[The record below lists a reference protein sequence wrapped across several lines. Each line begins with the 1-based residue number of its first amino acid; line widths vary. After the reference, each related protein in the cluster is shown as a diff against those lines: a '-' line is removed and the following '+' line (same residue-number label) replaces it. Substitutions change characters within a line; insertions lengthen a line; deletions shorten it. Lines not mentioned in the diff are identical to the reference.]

1 MNKQIK
7 IKIEVTGSINR
18 FINKFISEKIYLS
31 SISYIDD
38 NKITCIINLED
49 YKNIKRLNYYSKIK
63 IISYVGI
70 NKVKEIIKNNI
81 FYIIIFILAFIL
93 IDIITSYIVDIE
105 VIHSSS
111 SIRKLIYK
119 ELDNNNVKKY
129 SFAYNFNELDKIQQN
144 ILNNNKD
151 KLEWISITKDGMKYI
166 IRCEERKIKEI
177 NKESGYRN
185 IVAKKDAY
193 ITKIIST
200 KGVNLV
206 RSGEYVKKGDVLI
219 SGEIK
224 LYEEVKGNIL
234 ATGYVYGNVWYNVQL
249 SIPKE
254 ENKKEYTGKSR
265 FNININD
272 KIFFKNKYK
281 YFSQENIREIKILG
295 LKIKFYK
302 EKEYGYKKHILS
314 DEEVENLVNDKIKEK
329 FSNIGT
335 ISSQKVLKKEINDS
349 TIDYRVFVIC
359 NEIINEYQYYEK
371 GDVSDTQSSN

>member
-1 MNKQIK
+1 MNKQV
-7 IKIEVTGSINR
+7 KIEVTGSVNR
-18 FINKFISEKIYLS
+18 FINKCISNKIYLS
-31 SISYIDD
+31 NISYIDN
-38 NKITCIINLED
+38 NKITCIINLDD
-49 YKNIKRLNYYSKIK
+49 YKKIKRLNYYSKIK
-63 IISYVGI
+63 IVSYVGI
-70 NKVKEIIKNNI
+70 NKVKEMIKNNI

-129 SFAYNFNELDKIQQN
+129 SFAYDFNELEKIQDN
-144 ILNNNKD
+144 ILINNKD

-224 LYEEVKGNIL
+224 LYEEVKGDTL
-234 ATGYVYGNVWYNVQL
+234 ATGYVYGNVWYNVEV

-335 ISSQKVLKKEINDS
+335 ISSQKVLKKEINNS

-359 NEIINEYQYYEK
+359 NELINEYQYYEK
-371 GDVSDTQSSN
+371 GDASDTKSSN

>member
-18 FINKFISEKIYLS
+18 FINKCISKKIYLS

-81 FYIIIFILAFIL
+81 FYIIIFILTFIL

-224 LYEEVKGNIL
+224 LYEEVKGDTL

-335 ISSQKVLKKEINDS
+335 ISSQKVLKKEINNS

-359 NEIINEYQYYEK
+359 NELINEYQYYEK
-371 GDVSDTQSSN
+371 GDASDTQSSN

>member
-1 MNKQIK
+1 MNKQV
-7 IKIEVTGSINR
+7 KIEVTGSVNR
-18 FINKFISEKIYLS
+18 FINKCISNKIYLS
-31 SISYIDD
+31 NISYIDN
-38 NKITCIINLED
+38 NKIICIINLDD
-49 YKNIKRLNYYSKIK
+49 YKKIKRLNYYSKIK
-63 IISYVGI
+63 IVSYVGI
-70 NKVKEIIKNNI
+70 NKVKEMIKNNI

-129 SFAYNFNELDKIQQN
+129 SFAYDFNELEKIQDN
-144 ILNNNKD
+144 ILINNKD

-224 LYEEVKGNIL
+224 LYEEVKGDTL
-234 ATGYVYGNVWYNVQL
+234 ATGYVYGNVWYNVEV

-335 ISSQKVLKKEINDS
+335 ISSQKVLKKEINNS

-359 NEIINEYQYYEK
+359 NELISEYKYYEK
-371 GDVSDTQSSN
+371 SDANDTQSSN

>member
-1 MNKQIK
+1 MNKQV
-7 IKIEVTGSINR
+7 KIEVTGSINR
-18 FINKFISEKIYLS
+18 FINKCISNKIYLS
-31 SISYIDD
+31 NISYIDN
-38 NKITCIINLED
+38 NKITCIINLDD
-49 YKNIKRLNYYSKIK
+49 YKKIKRLNYYSKIK
-63 IISYVGI
+63 IVSYVGI
-70 NKVKEIIKNNI
+70 NKLKEMIKNNI

-129 SFAYNFNELDKIQQN
+129 SFAYSFNELDKIQKN
-144 ILNNNKD
+144 ILNNNKE

-177 NKESGYRN
+177 NKERGYRN

-224 LYEEVKGNIL
+224 LYEEVKGDTL

-335 ISSQKVLKKEINDS
+335 ISSQKVLKKEINNS

-359 NEIINEYQYYEK
+359 NELINEYQYYEK
-371 GDVSDTQSSN
+371 GDASDTQSSN

>member
-7 IKIEVTGSINR
+7 IEVSGSINR
-18 FINKFISEKIYLS
+18 FINKCIYSKIYLAN
-31 SISYIDD
+31 IGYIDND
-38 NKITCIINLED
+38 KITCIINLDD
-49 YKNIKRLNYYSKIK
+49 YKKVKRLNYYSKIK
-63 IISYVGI
+63 IVSYVGF
-70 NKVKEIIKNNI
+70 NKVKEIVKNNI
-81 FYIIIFILAFIL
+81 FYVIIFILVFML
-93 IDIITSYIVDIE
+93 IDILTSYIVDIE

-111 SIRKLIYK
+111 SIRKLIYQ
-119 ELDNNNVKKY
+119 ELENNNVRKNTFAY
-129 SFAYNFNELDKIQQN
+129 SFEELENIQKN

-177 NKESGYRN
+177 SKESGYRN

-224 LYEEVKGNIL
+224 LYEEVKGDTL

-272 KIFFKNKYK
+272 KIFLRNKYK
-281 YFSQENIREIKILG
+281 YFSQENIREIKIFG

-302 EKEYGYKKHILS
+302 EKEYVYKKHILC
-314 DEEVENLVNDKIKEK
+314 DEEIEKIVNDKIKEK
-329 FSNIGT
+329 FNNIGT
-335 ISSQKVLKKEINDS
+335 ISSQKVLKKEINNS

-359 NEIINEYQYYEK
+359 NELINEYQYYEK
-371 GDVSDTQSSN
+371 GDASDTQSSN

>member
-7 IKIEVTGSINR
+7 IEVSGSINR
-18 FINKFISEKIYLS
+18 FINKCINNKIYLS
-31 SISYIDD
+31 NISYIDN
-38 NKITCIINLED
+38 NKITCIINLDD
-49 YKNIKRLNYYSKIK
+49 YKKIKRLNYYSKIK

-70 NKVKEIIKNNI
+70 NKVKEMIKNNI
-81 FYIIIFILAFIL
+81 FYVIIFILAFIL

-129 SFAYNFNELDKIQQN
+129 SFAYSFNELDKIQKN

-224 LYEEVKGNIL
+224 LYEEVKGDTL

-314 DEEVENLVNDKIKEK
+314 DEEVEKIVNDKIKEK
-329 FSNIGT
+329 FNNIGT
-335 ISSQKVLKKEINDS
+335 INSQKVLKKEINNS

-359 NEIINEYQYYEK
+359 NELINEYQYYEK
-371 GDVSDTQSSN
+371 GDASDTQSSN

>member
-1 MNKQIK
+1 MNKQ

-18 FINKFISEKIYLS
+18 FINKCISKKIYLS

-129 SFAYNFNELDKIQQN
+129 SFAYSFNELDKIQQN

-224 LYEEVKGNIL
+224 LYEEVKGDTL

-314 DEEVENLVNDKIKEK
+314 DEEIENLVNNKIKEK

-335 ISSQKVLKKEINDS
+335 ISSQKVLKKEINNS

>member
-1 MNKQIK
+1 MNKQV
-7 IKIEVTGSINR
+7 KIEVTGSVNR
-18 FINKFISEKIYLS
+18 FINKCISNKIYLS
-31 SISYIDD
+31 NISYIDN
-38 NKITCIINLED
+38 NKIICIINLDD
-49 YKNIKRLNYYSKIK
+49 YKKIKRLNYYSKIK
-63 IISYVGI
+63 IVSYVGI
-70 NKVKEIIKNNI
+70 NKVKEMIKNNI

-119 ELDNNNVKKY
+119 ELDNNNIKKY
-129 SFAYNFNELDKIQQN
+129 SFAYSFNELDKIQKN

-224 LYEEVKGNIL
+224 LYEEVKGDTL
-234 ATGYVYGNVWYNVQL
+234 ATGYVYGNVWYNVEV

-335 ISSQKVLKKEINDS
+335 ISSQKVLKKEINNS

>member
-1 MNKQIK
+1 MNKQV
-7 IKIEVTGSINR
+7 KIEATGSVNR
-18 FINKFISEKIYLS
+18 FINKCISNKIYLS
-31 SISYIDD
+31 NISYIDN
-38 NKITCIINLED
+38 NKITCIINLDD
-49 YKNIKRLNYYSKIK
+49 YKKIKRLNYYSKIK
-63 IISYVGI
+63 IVSYVGI
-70 NKVKEIIKNNI
+70 NKVKEMIKNNI

-93 IDIITSYIVDIE
+93 MDIITSYIVDIE

-129 SFAYNFNELDKIQQN
+129 SFAFDFNELDKIQKN

-151 KLEWISITKDGMKYI
+151 RLEWISITKDGMKYI
-166 IRCEERKIKEI
+166 IRCEERKIKKI

-224 LYEEVKGNIL
+224 LYEEVKGDTL
-234 ATGYVYGNVWYNVQL
+234 ATGYVYGNVWYNVEV

-314 DEEVENLVNDKIKEK
+314 DKEIENLVNDKIKEK

-335 ISSQKVLKKEINDS
+335 ISSQKVLKKEINNS

-359 NEIINEYQYYEK
+359 NELINEYQYYEK
-371 GDVSDTQSSN
+371 GDASDTQNSN

>member
-1 MNKQIK
+1 MNKQV
-7 IKIEVTGSINR
+7 KIEVTGSVNR
-18 FINKFISEKIYLS
+18 FINKCISNKIYLS
-31 SISYIDD
+31 NISYIDN
-38 NKITCIINLED
+38 NKITCIINLDD
-49 YKNIKRLNYYSKIK
+49 YKKIKRLNYYSKIK
-63 IISYVGI
+63 IVSYVGI
-70 NKVKEIIKNNI
+70 NKLKEMIKNNI

-93 IDIITSYIVDIE
+93 MDIITSYIVDIE

-129 SFAYNFNELDKIQQN
+129 SFAYDFNELEKIQDN
-144 ILNNNKD
+144 ILINNKD

-185 IVAKKDAY
+185 IIAKKDAY

-224 LYEEVKGNIL
+224 LYEEVKGDTL
-234 ATGYVYGNVWYNVQL
+234 ATGYVYGNVWYDVEV

-335 ISSQKVLKKEINDS
+335 ISSQKVLKKEINNS

-359 NEIINEYQYYEK
+359 NELINEYQYYEK
-371 GDVSDTQSSN
+371 GDASDTQSSN

>member
-1 MNKQIK
+1 MNKK
-7 IKIEVTGSINR
+7 VKIEVTGSVNR
-18 FINKFISEKIYLS
+18 FINKCISNKIYLS
-31 SISYIDD
+31 NISYIDN
-38 NKITCIINLED
+38 NKITCIINLDD
-49 YKNIKRLNYYSKIK
+49 YKKIKRLNYYSKIK

-70 NKVKEIIKNNI
+70 NKVKEMIKNNI

-119 ELDNNNVKKY
+119 ELNNNNIKKY
-129 SFAYNFNELDKIQQN
+129 SFAYDFNELDKIQKN

-151 KLEWISITKDGMKYI
+151 RLEWISITKDGMKYI
-166 IRCEERKIKEI
+166 IRCEERKIKKI

-224 LYEEVKGNIL
+224 LYEEVKGDTL
-234 ATGYVYGNVWYNVQL
+234 ATGYVYGNVWYNVEV

-281 YFSQENIREIKILG
+281 YFSQENIREIKLLG

-314 DEEVENLVNDKIKEK
+314 DEEIENLVNDKIKEK

-335 ISSQKVLKKEINDS
+335 ISSQKVLKKEINNS

-359 NEIINEYQYYEK
+359 NELINEYQYYEK
-371 GDVSDTQSSN
+371 GDASDTQNSN

>member
-1 MNKQIK
+1 MNKQ

-18 FINKFISEKIYLS
+18 FINKCIYSKIYLAN
-31 SISYIDD
+31 ISYIDND
-38 NKITCIINLED
+38 KITCIINLDD
-49 YKNIKRLNYYSKIK
+49 YKKVKRLNYYSKIK
-63 IISYVGI
+63 VVSYVGF
-70 NKVKEIIKNNI
+70 NKVKEIVKNNI
-81 FYIIIFILAFIL
+81 FYVIIFILAFIL
-93 IDIITSYIVDIE
+93 IDILTSYIVDVE

-111 SIRKLIYK
+111 SIRKLIYQ
-119 ELDNNNVKKY
+119 ELENNNVRKNTFAY
-129 SFAYNFNELDKIQQN
+129 SFEELENIQKN

-177 NKESGYRN
+177 SKESGYRN
-185 IVAKKDAY
+185 IISKKDAY

-224 LYEEVKGNIL
+224 LYEEVKGDTL

-272 KIFFKNKYK
+272 KIFLRNKYK

-302 EKEYGYKKHILS
+302 EKEYVYKKHILS
-314 DEEVENLVNDKIKEK
+314 DEEIEKIVNDKIKEK
-329 FSNIGT
+329 FNNIGT
-335 ISSQKVLKKEINDS
+335 ISSQKVLKKEINNS

-359 NEIINEYQYYEK
+359 NELINEYQYYEK
-371 GDVSDTQSSN
+371 GDASDTQSSN

>member
-18 FINKFISEKIYLS
+18 FINKCISKKIYLS

-129 SFAYNFNELDKIQQN
+129 SFAYSFNELDKIQQN

-224 LYEEVKGNIL
+224 LYEEVKGDTL

>member
-7 IKIEVTGSINR
+7 IEVTDSINR
-18 FINKFISEKIYLS
+18 FINKCISNKIYLS
-31 SISYIDD
+31 NISYIDN
-38 NKITCIINLED
+38 NKITCIINLDD
-49 YKNIKRLNYYSKIK
+49 YKKIKRLNYYSKIK

-70 NKVKEIIKNNI
+70 NKLKEMIKNNI

-129 SFAYNFNELDKIQQN
+129 SFAYSFNELDKIQKN

-224 LYEEVKGNIL
+224 LYEEVKGDTL
-234 ATGYVYGNVWYNVQL
+234 ATGYVYGNVWYNVEV

-302 EKEYGYKKHILS
+302 EKEYRYKKHILS
-314 DEEVENLVNDKIKEK
+314 DEEIENLVNDKIKEK
-329 FSNIGT
+329 FNNIGT
-335 ISSQKVLKKEINDS
+335 ISSQKVLKKEINNS

-359 NEIINEYQYYEK
+359 NELINEYQYYEK
-371 GDVSDTQSSN
+371 GDASDTQSSN

>member
-1 MNKQIK
+1 MNKQV
-7 IKIEVTGSINR
+7 KIEVTGSVNR
-18 FINKFISEKIYLS
+18 FINKCISNKIYLS
-31 SISYIDD
+31 NISYIDN
-38 NKITCIINLED
+38 NKITCIINLGD
-49 YKNIKRLNYYSKIK
+49 YKKIKRLNYYSKIK
-63 IISYVGI
+63 IVSYVGI
-70 NKVKEIIKNNI
+70 NKVKDMIKNNI

-93 IDIITSYIVDIE
+93 MDIITSYIVDIE

-119 ELDNNNVKKY
+119 ELENNNVKKY
-129 SFAYNFNELDKIQQN
+129 SFAYDFNELEKIQDN
-144 ILNNNKD
+144 ILNNNKE

-224 LYEEVKGNIL
+224 LYEEVKGDTL
-234 ATGYVYGNVWYNVQL
+234 ATGYVYGNVWYNVEV

-314 DEEVENLVNDKIKEK
+314 DEEIENLVNDKIKEK

-335 ISSQKVLKKEINDS
+335 ISSQKVLKKEINNS

-359 NEIINEYQYYEK
+359 NELINEYQYYEK
-371 GDVSDTQSSN
+371 GDASDTQSSN

>member
-1 MNKQIK
+1 MNKQV
-7 IKIEVTGSINR
+7 KIEATGSVNR
-18 FINKFISEKIYLS
+18 FINKCISNKIYLS
-31 SISYIDD
+31 NISYIDN
-38 NKITCIINLED
+38 NKITCIINLDD
-49 YKNIKRLNYYSKIK
+49 YKKIKRLNYYSKIK
-63 IISYVGI
+63 IVSYVGI
-70 NKVKEIIKNNI
+70 NKVKEMIKNNI

-129 SFAYNFNELDKIQQN
+129 SFAFDFNELDKIQKN

-151 KLEWISITKDGMKYI
+151 RLEWISITKDGMKYI
-166 IRCEERKIKEI
+166 IRCEERKIKKI
-177 NKESGYRN
+177 NTESGYRN

-224 LYEEVKGNIL
+224 LYEEVKGDTL
-234 ATGYVYGNVWYNVQL
+234 ATGYVYGNVWYNVEV

-314 DEEVENLVNDKIKEK
+314 DEEIENLVNDKIKEK

-335 ISSQKVLKKEINDS
+335 ISSQKVLKKEINNS

-359 NEIINEYQYYEK
+359 NELINEYQYYEK
-371 GDVSDTQSSN
+371 GDASDTQNSN

>member
-1 MNKQIK
+1 MNKQ

-18 FINKFISEKIYLS
+18 FINKCIYSKIYLAN
-31 SISYIDD
+31 INYIDND
-38 NKITCIINLED
+38 KITCIINLDD
-49 YKNIKRLNYYSKIK
+49 YKKVKRLNYYSKIK
-63 IISYVGI
+63 VVSYVGF
-70 NKVKEIIKNNI
+70 NKIKEIVKNNI
-81 FYIIIFILAFIL
+81 FYVIIFILAFTL
-93 IDIITSYIVDIE
+93 IDILTSYIVDVE

-111 SIRKLIYK
+111 SIRKLIYQ
-119 ELDNNNVKKY
+119 ELENNNVRKNTFAY
-129 SFAYNFNELDKIQQN
+129 SFEELENIQKN

-177 NKESGYRN
+177 SKESGYRN
-185 IVAKKDAY
+185 IISKKDAY

-224 LYEEVKGNIL
+224 LYEEVKGDTL

-272 KIFFKNKYK
+272 KIFLRNKYK

-302 EKEYGYKKHILS
+302 EKEYVYKKHILS
-314 DEEVENLVNDKIKEK
+314 DEEIEKIVNDKIKEK
-329 FSNIGT
+329 FNNIGT
-335 ISSQKVLKKEINDS
+335 ISSQKVLKKEINNS

-359 NEIINEYQYYEK
+359 NELINEYQYYEK
-371 GDVSDTQSSN
+371 GDASDTQSSN

>member
-1 MNKQIK
+1 MNKQV
-7 IKIEVTGSINR
+7 KIEVTGSVNR
-18 FINKFISEKIYLS
+18 FINKCISNKIYLS
-31 SISYIDD
+31 NISYIDN
-38 NKITCIINLED
+38 NKIICIINLDD
-49 YKNIKRLNYYSKIK
+49 YKKIKRLNYYSKIK
-63 IISYVGI
+63 IVSYVGI
-70 NKVKEIIKNNI
+70 NKVKDMIKNNI
-81 FYIIIFILAFIL
+81 FYIIIFILTFIL
-93 IDIITSYIVDIE
+93 MDIITSYIVDIE

-119 ELDNNNVKKY
+119 ELDHNNVKKY
-129 SFAYNFNELDKIQQN
+129 SFAYDFNELEKIQDN
-144 ILNNNKD
+144 ILINNKD

-166 IRCEERKIKEI
+166 IRCEERKIKKI

-224 LYEEVKGNIL
+224 LYEEVKGDTL
-234 ATGYVYGNVWYNVQL
+234 ATGYVYGNVWYNVEV

-314 DEEVENLVNDKIKEK
+314 DEEIENLVNDKIKEK

-335 ISSQKVLKKEINDS
+335 ISSQKVLKKEINNS

-359 NEIINEYQYYEK
+359 NELINEYQYYEK
-371 GDVSDTQSSN
+371 GDASDTQSSN

>member
-1 MNKQIK
+1 MNKQV
-7 IKIEVTGSINR
+7 KIEVTGSVNR
-18 FINKFISEKIYLS
+18 FINKCISNKIYLS
-31 SISYIDD
+31 NISYIDN
-38 NKITCIINLED
+38 NKITCIINLDD
-49 YKNIKRLNYYSKIK
+49 YKKIKRLNYYSKIK
-63 IISYVGI
+63 IVSYVGI
-70 NKVKEIIKNNI
+70 NKLKEMIKNNI

-93 IDIITSYIVDIE
+93 MDIITSYIVDIE

-129 SFAYNFNELDKIQQN
+129 SFAYDFNELEKIQDN
-144 ILNNNKD
+144 ILINNKD

-185 IVAKKDAY
+185 IIAKKDAY

-224 LYEEVKGNIL
+224 LYEEVKGDTL

-359 NEIINEYQYYEK
+359 NELINEYQYYEK
-371 GDVSDTQSSN
+371 GDASDTQSSN

>member
-18 FINKFISEKIYLS
+18 FINKCISKKIYLS
-31 SISYIDD
+31 SISYMDD
-38 NKITCIINLED
+38 NKMTCIINLED

-129 SFAYNFNELDKIQQN
+129 SFAYSFNELDKIQQN

-224 LYEEVKGNIL
+224 LYEEVKGNTL